1 MAGVLNRVGLA
12 RRREVGQAFVCSG
25 GVVVWWGKVDFCG
38 RTENIWTWQP
48 NPPWWDIIISP
59 ALHEPGWAHGGDDT
73 SENGPWG
80 K

>member
-1 MAGVLNRVGLA
+1 MCVQGGLL
-12 RRREVGQAFVCSG
+12 QG
-25 GVVVWWGKVDFCG
+25 GVVVWWGWAGPKGVG
-38 RTENIWTWQP
+38 PYTENIWTWQP
-48 NPPWWDIIISP
+48 KPPWWDIVISP